1 MQLLGNLG
9 AFWGL
14 SRRKVWKWLWGITPP
29 VRNLPHLQNFS
40 LRGRQYNVFLSENR
54 HGDAFCMASHKN
66 TRFSFETKDILGAN
80 SRKKVAYL
88 INRLQNL
95 INRFNKRPFIKKYW
109 GKKRKKNY
117 ERGVSNLASRSK
129 IPPPDALERRPR
141 RQKLF

>member
-1 MQLLGNLG
+1 MGVESQKSLEMALGTYAPCQESSTFAKISPCG
-9 AFWGL
+9 A
-14 SRRKVWKWLWGITPP
+14 V
-29 VRNLPHLQNFS
+29 
-40 LRGRQYNVFLSENR
+40 
-54 HGDAFCMASHKN
+54 N
-66 TRFSFETKDILGAN
+66 TMFSFQKTVMVMHFVWHHTKIHGFPLKTKGILGAN